1 MVSGTG
7 YNFVPNQS
15 NASFRFP
22 IASTAIAST
31 INANFTS
38 TIVVT
43 GTAGN
48 VNPVINTAVSM
59 TIGTATS
66 TLYVGYTKVA

>member
-1 MVSGTG
+1 MTMPTKPAS
-7 YNFVPNQS
+7 YVPATMDAHFS
-15 NASFRFP
+15 A
-22 IASTAIAST
+22 
-31 INANFTS
+31 

-66 TLYVGYTKVA
+66 TLYIGYTKIA